1 MNEPITATS
10 ESFPVTKP
18 RKKLNARQAL
28 KIKRNKIQ
36 GRINKLRSDLADLE
50 PVLAKVQRRLEQMDQ
65 TKKEKRDE
73 QIPSSVRRQATP

>member
-1 MNEPITATS
+1 MNEPFTATS
-10 ESFPVTKP
+10 ESFPATKP

-50 PVLAKVQRRLEQMDQ
+50 PVLAKVQQRLQQMDQ
-65 TKKEKRDE
+65 SNKEQQNDK
-73 QIPSSVRRQATP
+73 